1 MTDEVEIQ
9 IAALSDKSFG
19 IRAEK
24 DMKARVGQP
33 SDKFALRH
41 PGFFGGEE
49 TISFE
54 SKTYPNSYLMAN
66 ERDILLKQ
74 LKETENFST

>member
-1 MTDEVEIQ
+1 MEIQ

-19 IRAEK
+19 ILAEK

-33 SDKFALRH
+33 SDKFTLRH
-41 PGFFGGEE
+41 PGFIRGEE

-54 SKTYPNSYLMAN
+54 SKAYPNCYLMAN
-66 ERDILLKQ
+66 EKDILLKQ
-74 LKETENFST
+74 LTETENFST